1 MTATVPPLFGP
12 DMLADPYARYAQ
24 LRGPASWN
32 EQMGLWLLTRY
43 DDIRW
48 ALGDPR
54 LSSTMPPPAADFAN
68 GSSDLLVD
76 MYTFVTSSLVF
87 TDPPD
92 HTRLRRLV
100 IAAFVPT
107 VINELAKPISMITNR
122 LLDEHRDS
130 LDLAAHLAQPMPIAV
145 LGQLLGVSL
154 SEAEGAQLKR
164 WCDDF
169 LLPFGRDIRTLSP
182 DELARVKSAGAGL
195 HEFVDTVLSRHGT
208 ASGTDDVVG
217 RLLAGESSD
226 RLSEQELFANIV
238 LLLIAG
244 HENSTS
250 LIGNG
255 AAMLLGLPEV
265 RRELAR
271 DPSRWPAA
279 IEELMRLVSPN
290 QFIRRQALEDVVL
303 GDQTIRAGDALL
315 LILAAANRDPE
326 AFPEPDRFIFDR
338 PNRQNVALGHGIHY
352 CLGAPLAR
360 LEGRIALQTV
370 FERWPTIRQ
379 SGVFVY
385 ADNFN
390 VRILRSLPVATS

>member
-1 MTATVPPLFGP
+1 MTATVPRLFEP
-12 DMLADPYARYAQ
+12 DMLADPNATYARI
-24 LRGPASWN
+24 RGPVSWN
-32 EQMGLWLLTRY
+32 EQLGLWLVTRHE
-43 DDIRW
+43 DVRW

-54 LSSTMPPPAADFAN
+54 LSSTLATPADHPAD
-68 GSSDLLVD
+68 GSAHLLAD
-76 MYTFVTSSLVF
+76 MYTFVQSSLVF

-107 VINELAKPISMITNR
+107 VINELAGTIGTITNR
-122 LLDEHRDS
+122 LLDDHVES
-130 LDLAAHLAQPMPIAV
+130 LDLAAHLAQPLPIAV
-145 LGQLLGVSL
+145 LGQLLGVSI
-154 SEAEGAQLKR
+154 SDAEGVQLKQ

-169 LLPFGRDIRTLSP
+169 LLPFGRDISTLSA
-182 DELARVKSAGAGL
+182 DELARTRSAGVGL
-195 HEFVDTVLSRHGT
+195 HGFVDTILSRRT
-208 ASGTDDVVG
+208 AIDTDDVVG
-217 RLLAGESSD
+217 RLLAGESQD

-244 HENSTS
+244 HENLTS

-255 AAMLLGLPEV
+255 AALLLELPEV
-265 RRELAR
+265 RTELAR

-279 IEELMRLVSPN
+279 VEELLRLVSPN
-290 QFIRRQALEDVVL
+290 QFIRRQAREDVTV
-303 GDQTIRAGDALL
+303 GEQMIRAGDTLL

-326 AFPEPDRFIFDR
+326 AFPDPDRFVFDR
-338 PNRQNVALGHGIHY
+338 PQDVALGHGVHY

-370 FERWPTIRQ
+370 FERWPNIHQ
-379 SGVFVY
+379 AGELVY

-390 VRILRSLPVATS
+390 VRLLRSLPVATS